1 MKWLTTCKE
10 TTVLASRAMDTRL
23 SFGERIALRM
33 HLAICANCARFA
45 QQLNDMRNFLR
56 MDATDDAE
64 PGLTEAA
71 RRRIKTELQNKLDH

>member
-10 TTVLASRAMDTRL
+10 TTALASRAMDTRL

-45 QQLNDMRNFLR
+45 RQINDMRIFLR
-56 MDATDDAE
+56 GDATGDAG
-64 PGLTEAA
+64 PRLAEAA
-71 RRRIKTELQNKLDH
+71 RRRIETELQNKLGH